1 MKIENEIVVHVI
13 WKHVLCI
20 LLFEI
25 RVRYVRPRVWT
36 FEMFYNLYN
45 DVHTDTYTYISRTY
59 ALRTV
64 PILWPL
70 SFMMMMIISIIILS
84 TYFLLPFSHFNIP
97 HFPVFHFYG
106 VTRTRRRYEFVLKKR
121 TFVCRTYCHQVP
133 SICLWWGIRNKR
145 AAIITSTAVFATPVY
160 INKN

>member
-1 MKIENEIVVHVI
+1 
-13 WKHVLCI
+13 
-20 LLFEI
+20 
-25 RVRYVRPRVWT
+25 
-36 FEMFYNLYN
+36 MFYNLYN

-106 VTRTRRRYEFVLKKR
+106 VTRTRRRYEFVLKKEHL
-121 TFVCRTYCHQVP
+121 FVVLIVIKYLRY
-133 SICLWWGIRNKR
+133 
-145 AAIITSTAVFATPVY
+145 VY
-160 INKN
+160 GEAYEISVRQ